1 MKRLVNIIFSV
12 ICTIIIIFS
21 VVFAFLQARLI
32 FSLDWIIY
40 DNSFNGLIRYL
51 FRFIISLFAL
61 ITMILELIN
70 IKKNNKDL
78 YIYLCVF
85 DLSLLVASIIISL
98 FATNYVGLVCLL
110 LSTILVIIKLIKVYI
125 DLKNYKKEV

>member
-21 VVFAFLQARLI
+21 TVFAFLQARLI
-32 FSLDWIIY
+32 FSLDWIVY

-110 LSTILVIIKLIKVYI
+110 LSIVLVILKIIKVYI

>member
-1 MKRLVNIIFSV
+1 MSIDSQ
-12 ICTIIIIFS
+12 T
-21 VVFAFLQARLI
+21 
-32 FSLDWIIY
+32 
-40 DNSFNGLIRYL
+40 
-51 FRFIISLFAL
+51 
-61 ITMILELIN
+61 LIN
-70 IKKNNKDL
+70 KYITFNKPVPYKDL

-110 LSTILVIIKLIKVYI
+110 LSIVLVIIKLIKVYI

>member
-21 VVFAFLQARLI
+21 AVFAFLQARLI